1 LAVDPSTGEQVA
13 IKIVKHRNVH
23 SERERELVEREKKA
37 LGTLIH
43 PNIVKL
49 FEIIEDEDKDATYLI
64 FEYVSGGELFNY
76 IVSNGRLTETVA
88 RKFLRQVSVQTFMP

>member
-1 LAVDPSTGEQVA
+1 M
-13 IKIVKHRNVH
+13 H

>member
-1 LAVDPSTGEQVA
+1 M
-13 IKIVKHRNVH
+13 H

-37 LGTLIH
+37 LSTLIH

-88 RKFLRQVSVQTFMP
+88 RKFLRQVSVQTFTP